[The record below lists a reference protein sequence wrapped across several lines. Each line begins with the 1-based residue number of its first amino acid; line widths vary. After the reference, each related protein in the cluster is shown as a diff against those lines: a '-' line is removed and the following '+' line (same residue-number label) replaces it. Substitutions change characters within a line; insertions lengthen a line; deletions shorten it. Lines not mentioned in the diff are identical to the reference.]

1 MTDKNNLDPEAA
13 EVTPWRSTY
22 ENKGISIKVAE
33 HLFPSYPIILAA
45 DSLAFDLL
53 LLSRLKED
61 IMDLSDMENEGVKE
75 LLDFLLQDYA
85 DKIITTF
92 DVAHKLF
99 KLAKEY
105 EILSVGQAA
114 ISKLI
119 NEINNDNVMLL
130 LETTERYQSTLLGQ
144 KVVSHIVENRAD
156 IINTVDF
163 QLFAE
168 KHSHVLLEV
177 VENCCESIQ
186 DKSSNNKGV
195 K

>member
-1 MTDKNNLDPEAA
+1 MTDKNNSDQEAA
-13 EVTPWRSTY
+13 GATLWRSTY

-45 DSLAFDLL
+45 DSLAFDSL
-53 LLSRLKED
+53 LLSRLEEN
-61 IMDLSDMENEGVKE
+61 IVDLSDMENEGVKE
-75 LLDFLLQDYA
+75 LLDFLYQGNA
-85 DKIITTF
+85 DKNITTF

-99 KLAKEY
+99 KLAREY

-130 LETTERYQSTLLGQ
+130 LETTERYPSTLLRQ
-144 KVVSHIVENRAD
+144 RVVSHIVENRAD

-168 KHSHVLLEV
+168 KHSHVLLEI
-177 VENCCESIQ
+177 VETCCESIQ
-186 DKSSNNKGV
+186 DKSSNNQGV